1 MELLRVARTL
11 YLSCEKRLSNLVQRF
26 VHGFVSK
33 ALTRWALILA
43 PMATILLVA
52 REGFIGRSSGLSL
65 VCGVICLLRRKFGL
79 RR

>member
-1 MELLRVARTL
+1 MYDHLLIEMTNMFYRIRSTIIKRESRLMESLREALTL

-33 ALTRWALILA
+33 ALSRWALILA

-52 REGFIGRSSGLSL
+52 
-65 VCGVICLLRRKFGL
+65 
-79 RR
+79 